1 MKKVITLVL
10 AVVLVLAMAAP
21 AFAVGS
27 PVAPVADEDKTTVL
41 PVVVES
47 VDDCVFL
54 SIEDADK
61 LPEEAQKEFIAAQE
75 ALEEA
80 IPEGMTVKYFFYHI
94 HTNGED
100 LDELCED
107 TFDIGEFEEAIVKQY
122 VDGQWVEVEELGRRM
137 EEEKMVVV
145 NPDGTI
151 TVTGLETAPIAFFTK

>member
-1 MKKVITLVL
+1 MKRVITLVL

-54 SIEDADK
+54 SINDADE
-61 LPEEAQKEFIAAQE
+61 LPEEARKEFIAAQE

-80 IPEGMTVKYFFYHI
+80 TPEDMTVKYFFYHT
-94 HTNGED
+94 HANEED

-107 TFDIGEFEEAIVKQY
+107 TFDIGEFEEAVVKQY
-122 VDGQWVEVEELGRRM
+122 VDGQWVEVEELGKRM
-137 EEEKMVVV
+137 GEAKTVAV